1 MSLFTLLRW
10 LGPWTDQ
17 KRAPAGVQRYEIET
31 PDHDFRIWIYDTPTS
46 KGALYIV
53 PGLHHEGPEDPRLD
67 RFARVLAKAG
77 MTVGVPFLPTSIGL
91 VMRPELCSEA
101 KKGFQVFQEHID
113 KKSGVFGISA
123 ASIGALAIASDSLYR
138 DSLSG
143 VMLFGGFSNW
153 QEALLFAAS
162 DDGHLSKDPL
172 NLPVIFINLWEHINI
187 AVQDEKSLLQAWRDF
202 IHQTWEK
209 EEMQPFE
216 IHSVIAFQLAEQ
228 IHCDDRTLFL
238 QGTSVE
244 PGGAQIIEEVL
255 KDGICGYDWL
265 NPEPHLKKIAA
276 PLFLTHGRDDIVVPY
291 QQTYELQSKAPPQ
304 TPAYITGFYDHT
316 GLTTFRRLLSL
327 VPRIPQEIVHSIL
340 LLRAMILISRGKKK

>member
-10 LGPWTDQ
+10 LGPWTNQ
-17 KRAPAGVQRYEIET
+17 KRVPNGVQRDEIET
-31 PDHDFRIWIYDTPTS
+31 HDQDFRLWVYDTPRS

-77 MTVGVPFLPTSIGL
+77 ITVGVPFLPTSMGL
-91 VMRPELCSEA
+91 VMKPDLCTEA
-101 KKGFQVFQEHID
+101 QKGFQAFQEHIK

-123 ASIGALAIASDSLYR
+123 ASIGALAIASNEQNQG
-138 DSLSG
+138 SLSG

-162 DDGHLSKDPL
+162 DDDILAKDPL
-172 NLPVIFINLWEHINI
+172 NIPVIFINLWEHINI
-187 AVQDEKSLLQAWRDF
+187 PVQDEALLLQSWKKF

-209 EEMQPFE
+209 EDMQSIE
-216 IHSVIAFQLAEQ
+216 KHSVVAFQLAEQ
-228 IHCDDRTLFL
+228 VHHDDRNIFL

-244 PGGAQIIEEVL
+244 PGGDEIIKEVL
-255 KDGICGYDWL
+255 KNGLHGYDWL
-265 NPEPHLKKIAA
+265 NPEPHLENLCA
-276 PLFLTHGRDDIVVPY
+276 PLFLTHGRDDVVVPY
-291 QQTYELQSKAPPQ
+291 LQTYELQSKAPPH

-316 GLTTFRRLLSL
+316 GLTSFRRLLSL
-327 VPRIPQEIVHSIL
+327 IPRIPQEVFHSIL
-340 LLRAMILISRGKKK
+340 LLRAIIFISRGKKK